1 MVLARLRP
9 LAGASGTTDIKVQ
22 NRSFP
27 MYCNCNCIINYML
40 WASRWRRR
48 LDGYMMFKMKIDDGE
63 DVRRT
68 LSVLIAI
75 IWTTPWGERSLFQ
88 RATWKKMSSKTSLQT
103 IAFERTLTQL
113 KHRYMEVLVLSYSQ
127 DQRRQDLLG
136 SQVSLCP
143 TWEAESFKRIQFGSF
158 VKKNGALIE
167 IRSDVGFHLKACAW
181 TVRNANIS
189 K

>member
-1 MVLARLRP
+1 
-9 LAGASGTTDIKVQ
+9 
-22 NRSFP
+22 
-27 MYCNCNCIINYML
+27 
-40 WASRWRRR
+40 
-48 LDGYMMFKMKIDDGE
+48 
-63 DVRRT
+63 
-68 LSVLIAI
+68 
-75 IWTTPWGERSLFQ
+75 
-88 RATWKKMSSKTSLQT
+88 
-103 IAFERTLTQL
+103 
-113 KHRYMEVLVLSYSQ
+113 MEVLVLSYSQ

-136 SQVSLCP
+136 SRVSLCP